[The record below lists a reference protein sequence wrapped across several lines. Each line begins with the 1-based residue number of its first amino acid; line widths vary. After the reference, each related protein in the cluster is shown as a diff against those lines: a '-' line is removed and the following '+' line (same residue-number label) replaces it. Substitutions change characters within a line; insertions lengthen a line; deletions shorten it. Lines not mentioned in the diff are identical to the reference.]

1 MNLNKSN
8 SLKKLKPNNTDSVNL
23 FNKAD
28 WKNCLFWTFIILY
41 TALLL
46 YTAQKINISE
56 DETYTL
62 NTTSRNLQG
71 VINQSYNFEFQ
82 LPGYFIF
89 LSFWRLISSGIIF
102 AKLFSILSI
111 GIATIY
117 LYKLSNLFEQ
127 KKASLWIVIIFLLNP
142 FSVWAALEI
151 RLYAF
156 AILLSTLIIYTFYL
170 YVFQNRKKA
179 LYLFLICALIG
190 VYTQYFFVFLIFVLA
205 LTTIFIK
212 GWKYFLKICSYLIP
226 VAILFLPN
234 LMFLPNQLEMQ
245 EAHGSSHFDISKI
258 VAVLR
263 SPQSLALAINYV
275 PDAWLN
281 RIIRSLFLFIFI
293 IACFKFYK
301 NNLIEK
307 NLFYKN
313 YKTILLCIFLLVFL
327 FALGVYVTDI
337 VFTTKYMVV
346 TYPFFIL
353 LLLIF
358 ESYPRIYKNLIYGI
372 ICIYFLI
379 ILIPFYRHPVNT
391 YDFKSIAKFV
401 EKIEQSDQPILMYRS
416 NIALPFEYYYKGKNK
431 IIPLPR
437 PVNFD
442 ANYLTNIKDTNQLK
456 QLLYSITPP
465 PTSYLLISDTT
476 QFETTLNM
484 HRDMVSDYISK
495 KFRVTLDTLYE
506 GNAKGKA
513 FRIRTFELQ

>member
-1 MNLNKSN
+1 M
-8 SLKKLKPNNTDSVNL
+8 KLFT
-23 FNKAD
+23 NKAIL
-28 WKNCLFWTFIILY
+28 KSYLFWTFIILY

-62 NTTSRNLQG
+62 NTTSRNLAG
-71 VINQSYNFEFQ
+71 VIDQSYNFEFQ
-82 LPGYFIF
+82 LPGYFVL
-89 LSFWRLISSGIIF
+89 LSFWRLISSGILF

-111 GIATIY
+111 AVATIY
-117 LYKLSNLFEQ
+117 IYKLSNLFKQ

-156 AILLSTLIIYTFYL
+156 AILLSTVIIYTFYL
-170 YVFQNRKKA
+170 YVFKNRKKA

-190 VYTQYFFVFLIFVLA
+190 VYTQYFFVFLVFVLA
-205 LTTIFIK
+205 VTTIFIK
-212 GWKYFLKICSYLIP
+212 GWKYFLKICLYLIP

-234 LMFLPNQLEMQ
+234 LIFLPNQLKMQ
-245 EAHGSSHFDISKI
+245 EAHGNSHFDFTKI
-258 VAVLR
+258 VAVLH
-263 SPQSLALAINYV
+263 SPQSLALAINYI
-275 PDAWLN
+275 PPAWLN
-281 RIIRSLFLFIFI
+281 RIIRSLFLLFFI
-293 IACFKFYK
+293 IACYKLYK
-301 NNLIEK
+301 NNSLK
-307 NLFYKN
+307 NDAFYKN
-313 YKTILLCIFLLVFL
+313 YKIILLSIFLLVFL
-327 FALGVYVTDI
+327 FALGVYITDI

-353 LLLIF
+353 LLLVF
-358 ESYPRIYKNLIYGI
+358 ESYPKIYTNLIYGTI
-372 ICIYFLI
+372 SIYFLI

-401 EKIEQSDQPILMYRS
+401 EKIEQPNEPILMYRS
-416 NIALPFEYYYKGKNK
+416 NIALPFEYYYNGKNK
-431 IIPLPR
+431 IIPLPK
-437 PVNFD
+437 PVNFN

-456 QLLYSITPP
+456 ELLYSITPQ

-495 KFRVTLDTLYE
+495 KFRVTLDTLFE
-506 GNAKGKA
+506 GKAKGKA
-513 FRIRTFELQ
+513 FRIRTFEPQ

>member
-1 MNLNKSN
+1 MNLFKNK
-8 SLKKLKPNNTDSVNL
+8 VN
-23 FNKAD
+23 
-28 WKNCLFWTFIILY
+28 WKSCLFWAFIILY
-41 TALLL
+41 AALLL

-56 DETYTL
+56 DEIYTL
-62 NTTSRNLQG
+62 NTTSRNLSG

-82 LPGYFIF
+82 LPGYFVL
-89 LSFWRLISSGIIF
+89 LSIWRLISSEIFF

-111 GIATIY
+111 GIAAIY
-117 LYKLSNLFEQ
+117 IYKLSSLFEQ

-156 AILLSTLIIYTFYL
+156 AILLSTLIIYAFYL

-212 GWKYFLKICSYLIP
+212 GWKYFLKICLYLIP
-226 VAILFLPN
+226 LAILFLPN
-234 LMFLPNQLEMQ
+234 LIFLPNQLEMQ
-245 EAHGSSHFDISKI
+245 EAHGNSRFDINKI

-275 PDAWLN
+275 PPAWLN
-281 RIIRSLFLFIFI
+281 RIIRFLFLIIFI
-293 IACFKFYK
+293 IACLKLYKKNLFKK
-301 NNLIEK
+301 D
-307 NLFYKN
+307 LFYKN
-313 YKTILLCIFLLVFL
+313 YKVILLCIFLLVFL
-327 FALGVYVTDI
+327 FALGVSVTNI

-346 TYPFFIL
+346 TYPFFIV

-358 ESYPRIYKNLIYGI
+358 ESYSSIYKNLTYAL
-372 ICIYFLI
+372 ICTYFLI
-379 ILIPFYRHPVNT
+379 ILIPFYRYPVNT
-391 YDFKSIAKFV
+391 YDFKSIANFI
-401 EKIEQSDQPILMYRS
+401 EKIEQPNEPILTYRS
-416 NIALPFEYYYKGKNK
+416 NIALPFKYYYKGKNK
-431 IIPLPR
+431 IIPLPK

-456 QLLYSITPP
+456 QLLFSITPSP
-465 PTSYLLISDTT
+465 KSYLLISDTT

-495 KFRVTLDTLYE
+495 NFRVTLDTLYE
-506 GNAKGKA
+506 GKAKGKA
-513 FRIRTFELQ
+513 FRIRAFELQ